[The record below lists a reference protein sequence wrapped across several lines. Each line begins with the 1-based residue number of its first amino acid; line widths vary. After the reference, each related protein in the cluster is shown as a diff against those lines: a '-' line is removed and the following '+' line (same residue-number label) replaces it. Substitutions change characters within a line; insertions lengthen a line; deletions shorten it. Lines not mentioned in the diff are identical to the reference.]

1 MIKYEERGYTEQ
13 DILQMPK
20 VNNRSFYVGEK
31 DIYLKLNKND
41 IINLGSKELLR
52 DINNVF
58 SFDTGTNLIL
68 FLALC
73 GNERVTDFKGDP
85 YKKVE
90 ELAEGVSN
98 LSWNYK
104 DYLEKTRKERQ
115 VYPIYSNRSVKSILA
130 KNYVEKEIERIEDLE
145 VKDSWDK
152 NKLENYKGKVN
163 TLDDE
168 MLKVIE
174 LGKHYLIRVQTQPLA
189 EDVDFYYGEM
199 VRTIELSARYM
210 RPQKDNDTPYR
221 LKLKHLRDR
230 DSLCRQWKL
239 KKSSFNNKTGDLWAI
254 ITDNLSEREI
264 SLNIYK
270 DDISQ
275 IEYKNNINLTL
286 LLGIIMKEYENSNL
300 TKKLKSNIISVILEN
315 YGADMWSYRKT
326 NGIYSDFKM
335 GDRYY
340 NTFVCD
346 EDKYDIKNNHLKIL
360 SNIVAN
366 LDKINNLPEYDLYNE
381 NRNWF
386 EIPKKRKW
394 KVHELWGLNK
404 QAYRKLLELNSYE
417 RHNFVVFTKLI
428 KKYFRHLDTEIEI
441 NKLFDDTFL
450 MVQDTINIYRALNH
464 IEIND
469 YLQFS
474 FSEFKKAVYYL
485 DVDVPNRQRITGYP
499 MAMYYGDYL
508 NYSYKLIQSG
518 YRTRESFNVTPFS
531 LKLEHDIVSDEYQS
545 IEDELNDKELK
556 ERYSDKL
563 EKIFSKTYKL
573 DNENIKFL
581 KADTVDKLKDEGKSL
596 SHCVGG
602 YANRIIKDECLI
614 LLARKEEELDKS
626 WFTVEVRITDNGY
639 VLGQQQSINE
649 YKLPNKLRE
658 QLEKDI
664 KDINRE
670 IQNVA

>member
-13 DILQMPK
+13 DILKMPK
-20 VNNRSFYVGEK
+20 VNTRSFYVGEK
-31 DIYLKLNKND
+31 DIYLKLSKND

-73 GNERVTDFKGDP
+73 GNERATNFKGDP

-90 ELAEGVSN
+90 ELAEGVNS
-98 LSWNYK
+98 LSRGYK
-104 DYLEKTRKERQ
+104 NYLEKSRGEKQ
-115 VYPIYSNRSVKSILA
+115 KYPLYANRRIKPILSKS
-130 KNYVEKEIERIEDLE
+130 YVEKEIKKIEGQKFQHLY
-145 VKDSWDK
+145 DK
-152 NKLENYKGKVN
+152 NKLEEYKGIVN
-163 TLDDE
+163 ILDDE

-174 LGKHYLIRVQTQPLA
+174 LGKHSLIRVQTQPMA
-189 EDVDFYYGEM
+189 EDVDFYYGDM
-199 VRTIELSARYM
+199 VETLELSARYM
-210 RPQKDNDTPYR
+210 RPQKDNDTPYK

-230 DSLCRQWKL
+230 NTLGSQWKIN
-239 KKSSFNNKTGDLWAI
+239 KSSFNNKTGDLWSV

-275 IEYKNNINLTL
+275 SEYKNNINLTL
-286 LLGIIMKEYENSNL
+286 LLGVVMKEYKNSNL
-300 TKKLKSNIISVILEN
+300 KEALKRKIIEETLEL
-315 YGADMWSYRKT
+315 YGIDLLSYINT
-326 NGIYSDFKM
+326 NGVYSEFKM
-335 GDRYY
+335 GNRYY
-340 NTFVCD
+340 DIFVD
-346 EDKYDIKNNHLKIL
+346 REDKYDIKNNYLKIL
-360 SNIVAN
+360 SNVVAN
-366 LDKINNLPEYDLYNE
+366 LDKISNLPEYNLYNE

-386 EIPKKRKW
+386 KLPKKRKW
-394 KVHELWGLNK
+394 KVHELWVLNK

-417 RHNFVVFTKLI
+417 QHNFVVFNRLI
-428 KKYFRHLDTEIEI
+428 KNYFKHLDTDIEI

-450 MVQDTINIYRALNH
+450 MVQDTITIYQTLSNTREN
-464 IEIND
+464 E

-474 FSEFKKAVYYL
+474 FSEFKKIVHYL
-485 DVDVPNRQRITGYP
+485 DVDVPNRQRIKGYP
-499 MAMYYGDYL
+499 LEMYYEDYL
-508 NYSYKLIQSG
+508 IYSCKLIKSD
-518 YRTRESFNVTPFS
+518 YRTRESLNITPFS

-556 ERYSDKL
+556 EKYSDKL
-563 EKIFSKTYKL
+563 EKIFNKTYKL
-573 DNENIKFL
+573 GNESIKFL
-581 KADTVDKLKDEGKSL
+581 KADTVEKLKDEGRSL

-602 YANRIIKDECLI
+602 YANRVIKGECLI

-639 VLGQQQSINE
+639 VLGQQQSING

-664 KDINRE
+664 KDTNRE
-670 IQNVA
+670 LHNVA